1 MNKDDLKKLFA
12 EQTGITM
19 KDVSYVLLLD
29 TYRDSETAYKS
40 LFDKSTNEQTI
51 KLYDESVKIKK
62 LKKYL
67 LENKFTKHTFPD
79 EATEIIYNASGQ
91 SDKDK
96 YKDISLEE
104 NKEELIKM
112 IDDIKQLSEDGELS
126 KKEALTLTKDIRI
139 RLVDKFKID
148 TSKENKTYVVVQE
161 KYNDVC
167 PYCHHEISIK
177 K

>member
-1 MNKDDLKKLFA
+1 MNKEDLKKLFS
-12 EQTGITM
+12 ECSNINM

-29 TYRDSETAYKS
+29 KFEDIETSFKS
-40 LFDKSTNEQTI
+40 LFDKNTSLKDIQQ
-51 KLYDESVKIKK
+51 YDESENIKK

-67 LENKFTKHTFPD
+67 LENKFTFKTFPD
-79 EATEIIYNASGQ
+79 EATKIIYISTG
-91 SDKDK
+91 KIHEDK

-104 NKEELIKM
+104 NKEELLKM
-112 IDDIKQLSEDGELS
+112 INDIEQCAENGEMS
-126 KKEALTLTKDIRI
+126 KKEALTLVKDIRI

-148 TSKENKTYVVVQE
+148 KEKDNKTYVVVE
-161 KYNDVC
+161 SKYNDIC